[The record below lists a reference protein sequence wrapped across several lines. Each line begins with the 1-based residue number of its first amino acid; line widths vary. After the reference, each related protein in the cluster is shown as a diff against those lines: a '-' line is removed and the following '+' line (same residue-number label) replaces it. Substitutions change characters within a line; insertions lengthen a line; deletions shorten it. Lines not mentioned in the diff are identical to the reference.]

1 MPQTKGTYDFKLQS
15 FESYSEFVHYT
26 MTERSSKTTV
36 SIGFAVPGVAEF
48 GFNYADSKYSKSEK
62 KIRRASRKVR
72 HRSVQKRAS
81 LQNVPDRNVLCRTD
95 MIVCLVK

>member
-1 MPQTKGTYDFKLQS
+1 
-15 FESYSEFVHYT
+15 

-72 HRSVQKRAS
+72 VVHQGSVRKRAS
-81 LQNVPDRNVLCRTD
+81 LQNVPDRNILCRTD
-95 MIVCLVK
+95 MIVCHVE